1 MKVVPKIEILIEPT
15 VKDVCG
21 VISVAM
27 AYHPGEE
34 VEFMKKVHAALG
46 RSIDADLNN
55 KNTPNAE

>member
-1 MKVVPKIEILIEPT
+1 MKAVPKIELLIEPT
-15 VKDVCG
+15 IHDVCG

-46 RSIDADLNN
+46 KSIETEE
-55 KNTPNAE
+55 KKEEPNAK

>member
-1 MKVVPKIEILIEPT
+1 MKATPKIELLIEPT
-15 VKDVCG
+15 VNDVCG

-27 AYHPGEE
+27 AYHPGAE

-46 RSIDADLNN
+46 RSIEAELNN